1 VLCKTAKQKLFF
13 ANLLIIISFLFTGPN
28 FNNHFHKQKLNLMSK
43 HESSKRQTNSNYV
56 NSGLGN
62 VYKKP
67 TNSFSHHH
75 EHRIFVL
82 LKISKVF
89 LPSFQS
95 PLMMHEAKTKKR
107 TSCSAFV
114 DVVVLEC

>member
-1 VLCKTAKQKLFF
+1 
-13 ANLLIIISFLFTGPN
+13 
-28 FNNHFHKQKLNLMSK
+28 MSK

-56 NSGLGN
+56 NSGLEN

-75 EHRIFVL
+75 ELRIFVI

-89 LPSFQS
+89 SPSFQS
-95 PLMMHEAKTKKR
+95 PLMIHEAKNKKEQAALHLLMLLCWSVEEEEEEEEEDIR
-107 TSCSAFV
+107 N
-114 DVVVLEC
+114 